1 MTCIS
6 NHHRFAYVHI
16 YKAGGTAVTDLLLP
30 HARLRERVARHR
42 LGRKVFYAVNIL
54 QEKAGCGRLP
64 KGTSS
69 WYMGLQKHAP
79 LPEVVAY
86 LGRSRNDYR
95 LFSVIREP
103 LSWVESQYN
112 YISLR
117 PLHVQHKTVSA
128 MNFAEF
134 AADFISRRRSLQ
146 CEMLRPALL
155 PGGGCRAIDAV
166 FTLESLAQDTGSLCR
181 FLGHDPPKRPF
192 PHANKGPHS
201 YTAKDRLVAGL
212 RRVVP
217 QPVRKV
223 IFAIR
228 QGVRNRMGRPDPR
241 NRFNNFWQNRAEL
254 KRLRKRGK

>member
-181 FLGHDPPKRPF
+181 FLGLPEEKDAALPRLNQSSTRATRSALPETLRTDLEAYLAPDVALHE
-192 PHANKGPHS
+192 
-201 YTAKDRLVAGL
+201 TAAAAGGAL
-212 RRVVP
+212 LATP
-217 QPVRKV
+217 SQPVPV
-223 IFAIR
+223 VA
-228 QGVRNRMGRPDPR
+228 P
-241 NRFNNFWQNRAEL
+241 
-254 KRLRKRGK
+254 